1 MRSAPVWPAK
11 SAAAG
16 GPVCADAGTLCAHE
30 PKSANKQ
37 ASRRTSKRANKSV
50 SPCIDAMGF
59 GRDAVGFC
67 LGELTRHRSTR
78 QDRWA
83 LAAASGSASQACPTK
98 DCKVLADPGSTTC
111 YRVPKNLGENAMDT
125 RHRTPAILAGIV
137 VAFALGGAGARAEDR
152 YPSKPIRMIVS
163 FSAGGPTDTVA
174 RVMGAK
180 MGDLLGQQFVVENRV
195 GAGGNIG
202 ADQVAKAP
210 PDGYT
215 LLMATV
221 STHAI
226 NPGLYR
232 NMPYDPVRDFAPIAQ
247 IGVTPTLLGVNPSL
261 PATDVKSLI
270 ALVKNNPGKFT
281 YGSSGLGSILHL
293 CGEQFKALA
302 GGLAIVHVPYR
313 GSAPMM
319 SDLVG
324 GQISMAFDAT
334 PTAMPQAKAGAIRA
348 IGAGMAT
355 RMRAMPE
362 LPTLQEQGLK
372 GFECYTWNAIL
383 APAGTPQAIV
393 ERLSESISTALADP
407 AILHR
412 LEEAGVD
419 PTPGSTPQKAT
430 AFVKAELAK
439 WGPIIKASGAHID

>member
-1 MRSAPVWPAK
+1 
-11 SAAAG
+11 
-16 GPVCADAGTLCAHE
+16 
-30 PKSANKQ
+30 
-37 ASRRTSKRANKSV
+37 
-50 SPCIDAMGF
+50 
-59 GRDAVGFC
+59 
-67 LGELTRHRSTR
+67 
-78 QDRWA
+78 
-83 LAAASGSASQACPTK
+83 
-98 DCKVLADPGSTTC
+98 
-111 YRVPKNLGENAMDT
+111 MDT
-125 RHRTPAILAGIV
+125 PHRTLAILAGIV
-137 VAFALGGAGARAEDR
+137 VAFALGGAAAKAEDK
-152 YPSKPIRMIVS
+152 YPSKPVRMIVS

-180 MGDLLGQQFVVENRV
+180 MGDLLGQQFVVENKA

-202 ADQVAKAP
+202 ADLVAKAP

-226 NPGLYR
+226 NPGLYK
-232 NMPYDPVRDFAPIAQ
+232 NMPYDPVRDFAPIGQ
-247 IGVTPTLLGVNPSL
+247 VGVTPTLLGVHPSV
-261 PATDVKSLI
+261 PATDVKSLV
-270 ALVKNNPGKFT
+270 ALIKENPGKFT

-302 GGLAIVHVPYR
+302 GGINVVHVPYR

-334 PTAMPQAKAGAIRA
+334 PTALPQAQSGAIRA

-383 APAGTPQAIV
+383 APAGTPQPIV
-393 ERLSESISTALADP
+393 DRLGEAVNKALDDP
-407 AILHR
+407 TVFKR
-412 LEEAGVD
+412 LQEAGID
-419 PTPGSTPQKAT
+419 PTPGSTPKQAA
-430 AFVKAELAK
+430 AFIKAELAK